1 MRKQNLLLAALA
13 LLMAACSPTTTS
25 ENTEATQEASV
36 NDAHL
41 ADAPASLIKVL
52 DTHGGYDTW
61 AAQQTM
67 TYAMAAKNEKHQID
81 LPTRKVRLEGDK
93 WTIGY
98 DGEGVWIQQDSS
110 YFGGSARFYHNLYF
124 YFIAMPFVL
133 ADPGIT
139 YEEVP
144 AISFEGVDY
153 PGVKISYGADVG
165 DSPDDNYILYYHPE
179 THQMEWLAYTVT
191 YRSKEPSD
199 NFRLIRYED
208 WKEVNGLV
216 LPHQLTWF
224 KYEDGEVVE
233 PARDPMV
240 VSDMSFSTTAMAET
254 TYAKP
259 EGAEVAA
266 E

>member
-13 LLMAACSPTTTS
+13 LLIAACGPTNTT
-25 ENTEATQEASV
+25 ETTEAPPEPTV

-41 ADAPASLIKVL
+41 ESAPANLIKVL
-52 DTHGGYDTW
+52 DAHGGYDAW
-61 AAQQTM
+61 ATQQTM
-67 TYAMAAKNEKHQID
+67 TYNLAAKNEKHQVE

-98 DGEGVWIQQDSS
+98 DGDAVWIQQDSA

-133 ADPGIT
+133 ADPGIV

-144 AISFEGVDY
+144 AINYGGVDY
-153 PGVKISYGADVG
+153 PGIKISYESNVG

-179 THQMEWLAYTVT
+179 TFQMEWLAYTVT

-199 NFRLIRYED
+199 NFRLIRYAD
-208 WKEVNGLV
+208 WKAVNGLV
-216 LPHQLTWF
+216 LPHNLTWF

-240 VSDMSFSTTAMAET
+240 VSDMSFSPTALAEA

-259 EGAEVAA
+259 EGAEVVA

>member
-1 MRKQNLLLAALA
+1 MRKQNLLLAALM
-13 LLMAACSPTTTS
+13 LLLAACGPTNTTDTA
-25 ENTEATQEASV
+25 ETAPAPAV
-36 NDAHL
+36 NKEHL
-41 ADAPASLIKVL
+41 AGAPASFIKVL

-61 AAQQTM
+61 ASQQTM

-98 DGEGVWIQQDSS
+98 DGEGVWIMQDSS

-139 YEEVP
+139 YEEAP

-153 PGVKISYGADVG
+153 PGVKISYGANVG

-199 NFRLIRYED
+199 NFRLIRYQD
-208 WKEVNGLV
+208 WKKVNGLV

-224 KYEDGEVVE
+224 KYEDGVVVE
-233 PARDPMV
+233 PARDPMI
-240 VSDMSFSTTAMAET
+240 VSDMSFSTTALAET

>member
-1 MRKQNLLLAALA
+1 MRTQHLLWVALA
-13 LLMAACSPTTTS
+13 LLIAACGPSHTE
-25 ENTEATQEASV
+25 ENTEAPQEASID
-36 NDAHL
+36 NAHL
-41 ADAPASLIKVL
+41 ADAPASLLEVL
-52 DTHGGYDTW
+52 DTHGGYGAW
-61 AAQQTM
+61 ASQQTM
-67 TYAMAAKNEKHQID
+67 TYALAAKNEKHQIE
-81 LPTRKVRLEGDK
+81 LPTRKVRLEGEN
-93 WTIGY
+93 WTIGF
-98 DGEGVWIQQDSS
+98 DGERVWIQQDST

-133 ADPGIT
+133 ADPGIE

-153 PGVKISYGADVG
+153 PGIKISYEANVG

-208 WKEVNGLV
+208 WKAVNGLV

-224 KYEDGEVVE
+224 KYEDGVVVE
-233 PARDPMV
+233 PARDPVV
-240 VSDMSFSTTAMAET
+240 VSEMSFSTTTLAEAN
-254 TYAKP
+254 YAKP
-259 EGAEVAA
+259 EGAEVVV